1 MDDTTRTHQSP
12 PRRTPRGLTR
22 SLAAVTVVASTL
34 LVAACGGDSSA
45 APATSSTSPAATTTA
60 GVDATTMIDTTTMA
74 PAVTSTTVRA
84 DATTTSTTAIITTTT
99 ATPATIEVLAKDYA
113 YSGLPATIAAG
124 SRISLTTEA
133 GAEPHEITFMRVKDS
148 DTRSFAE
155 LTAAIAALPPDQL
168 PPMLELPF
176 ALWIFSLPGETD
188 SAILAGDGTLR
199 AGRYTYF
206 DTIHVGATFDS
217 VEAYQ
222 RGMETQ
228 GDSPMHATLGM
239 DGWLTVE

>member
-1 MDDTTRTHQSP
+1 VTPTT
-12 PRRTPRGLTR
+12 
-22 SLAAVTVVASTL
+22 
-34 LVAACGGDSSA
+34 D
-45 APATSSTSPAATTTA
+45 
-60 GVDATTMIDTTTMA
+60 
-74 PAVTSTTVRA
+74 RA
-84 DATTTSTTAIITTTT
+84 DATTTASTTTT
-99 ATPATIEVLAKDYA
+99 ALTTTTTAAAEPATIEVVAKDYA
-113 YSGLPATIAAG
+113 YSGLPSTIAAG

-148 DTRSFAE
+148 DTRSFEEIQAE
-155 LTAAIAALPPDQL
+155 IAALPPDQV

-199 AGRYTYF
+199 PGRYTYF

-217 VEAYQ
+217 VQAY
-222 RGMETQ
+222 RTGMEAQ

-239 DGWLTVE
+239 VGWLTVE